1 MRLPLAPLLLAA
13 LGACVANKSAAIVRV
28 EPGPTTLAV
37 RDATEILREM
47 VDAHSTVFLDLG
59 PVKNHR
65 FAEGITKMGGLRKA
79 LDLAEVDPLWEGDA
93 AFVATPKLSS
103 CRTAILFRHHM
114 TRERSEE
121 ALEHALANS
130 DPPGVRVVGLGI
142 PAVLVTIGNQRRVI
156 AAPMHDHWVVLPE
169 ELAPRTVELVGAR
182 VGFGGGEGKT
192 WVFRTD
198 REGFSSSSFPS
209 DMPEFEGAVAA
220 IAIDGGGS
228 HSTIDLADANGD
240 PAEDARKMDRITG
253 DAATMSV
260 LDVDVKLF
268 RPRWSA
274 MGSEVHGAI
283 DLGPLLK
290 RIFFTIPFD
299 KC

>member
-1 MRLPLAPLLLAA
+1 
-13 LGACVANKSAAIVRV
+13 VV
-28 EPGPTTLAV
+28 
-37 RDATEILREM
+37 
-47 VDAHSTVFLDLG
+47 LDLG

-65 FAEGITKMGGLRKA
+65 FAEGITRMGGLAKA
-79 LDLAEVDPLWEGDA
+79 LELAGVDPLWEGEA

-121 ALEHALANS
+121 ALAHALQNS
-130 DPPGVRVVGLGI
+130 DPPGARIEGLGI
-142 PAVLVTIGNQRRVI
+142 PAVLVTIGTQRRVI
-156 AAPMHDHWVVLPE
+156 AAPMHDHWVVLPDD
-169 ELAPRTVELVGAR
+169 LAPRTVELVGAR
-182 VGFGGGEGKT
+182 GGFGSNEGKT

-209 DMPEFEGAVAA
+209 NMPEFEGAVAT

-228 HSTIDLADANGD
+228 HSTIDLLDPNGD
-240 PAEDARKMDRITG
+240 PAEDARAMDRITS
-253 DAATMSV
+253 DAATMRV

-268 RPRWSA
+268 RPRWRA
-274 MGSEVHGAI
+274 MGAEVHGAI
-283 DLGPLLK
+283 DLGPLLT